1 MSKKSIV
8 AIVLGAF
15 LGIFV
20 YKALQHTAPVQ
31 IENAPQWRALDK
43 GLEEASKKD
52 KLVLVDVYEDGCK
65 YCRAMEREVYPDS
78 TVRAV
83 LDAGYIPVKINGNA
97 DEPITWKGE
106 SVSSRS
112 WAQQQGVFVFPG
124 TLILDAQG
132 NLLKRRT
139 GFMNADELRQFMYR

>member
-1 MSKKSIV
+1 MNKKSIV

-20 YKALQHTAPVQ
+20 YNALQQTAPVE
-31 IENAPQWRALDK
+31 IVNAPAWRALDE
-43 GLEEASKKD
+43 GLEEALNSD

-97 DEPITWKGE
+97 DEPVRWKGE
-106 SVSSRS
+106 PMSSRS

-139 GFMNADELRQFMYR
+139 GFMNADELRQFM

>member
-1 MSKKSIV
+1 MNKKSIV

-20 YKALQHTAPVQ
+20 YNALQQTAPVE
-31 IENAPQWRALDK
+31 IVNAPAWRALDE
-43 GLEEASKKD
+43 GLEEALNSD

-97 DEPITWKGE
+97 DEPVRWKGE
-106 SVSSRS
+106 PMSSRS

>member
-1 MSKKSIV
+1 MNKKSIV

-20 YKALQHTAPVQ
+20 YNALQHTAPVE
-31 IENAPQWRALDK
+31 IVNAPAWRALDE
-43 GLEEASKKD
+43 GLEEALNSD

-97 DEPITWKGE
+97 DEPIRWKGGPM
-106 SVSSRS
+106 SSRS

>member
-1 MSKKSIV
+1 MNKKSIV

-20 YKALQHTAPVQ
+20 YNALQHTAPVE
-31 IENAPQWRALDK
+31 IVNAPAWRVLDE
-43 GLEEASKKD
+43 GLEEALNSD

-97 DEPITWKGE
+97 DEPVRWKGE
-106 SVSSRS
+106 PMSSRS